1 MEHECPELPDPCLA
15 ASPLLQESFDA
26 AGVALFL
33 EAVPPADPA
42 AG

>member
-15 ASPLLQESFDA
+15 ASPLLQESCDA

-33 EAVPPADPA
+33 EAVPPADPS